1 MKNPVISKDSQKKG
15 GGTLEYVSEK
25 ELLQVIEKQFNID
38 RTTTLNLF
46 MANKRQEI
54 LKKHPC
60 RIWQGTNN
68 GMWYTYILESN
79 GKRRLVKKSTREKI
93 EDVIIECYKDEPT
106 IDEIFNRWIDEKM
119 SFGEISESTRDR
131 YVADY
136 HRYFADMSRR
146 KIQTVTEN
154 ELEYHIK
161 SQISQHNL
169 TSKAYGG
176 LRTIVIGVWGYAYKY
191 KYTDIAIRT
200 FFSEIRLSSKIF
212 SHKPRLCTDNVF
224 TEHEVEL
231 ITNHLLNNNPNV
243 ISFGIVLG
251 LRSGLRV
258 GELCSLKKDDV
269 TDHCLRINKTETR
282 YRVEQGEYIR
292 EIKDNAKTEAGNR
305 FVLIDDVAMELI
317 DKIKSQNQQSDY
329 LFAINGKRCIGQ
341 SFTRKLERTCEALG
355 IKPRSMHKCRK
366 TYITTLINANV
377 PESLIIDQV
386 GHTDIK
392 TSKQFYL
399 YNNKTKNEALRTLSD
414 AIAKR

>member
-1 MKNPVISKDSQKKG
+1 MDYI
-15 GGTLEYVSEK
+15 SEK

-38 RTTTLNLF
+38 RTTTLELF
-46 MANKRQEI
+46 MANKRREI

-60 RIWQGTNN
+60 RVWQGTTN
-68 GMWYTYILESN
+68 GMWYTYIPLEN
-79 GKRRLVKKSTREKI
+79 GERRLVKKSTRQKI
-93 EDVIIECYKDEPT
+93 EDVIIEYYKDEPSVN
-106 IDEIFNRWIDEKM
+106 EIFNRWIDEKIK
-119 SFGEISESTRDR
+119 FGEISESTRDR
-131 YVADY
+131 YKADY
-136 HRYFADMSRR
+136 CRYFEDVKYR
-146 KIQTVTEN
+146 KINTITEAD
-154 ELEYHIK
+154 LENHIK
-161 SQISQHNL
+161 TQISQYNL

-176 LRTIVIGVWGYAYKY
+176 LRTIIIGVWGYAYKY

-212 SHKPRLCTDNVF
+212 NHKPQMSTDNVF
-224 TEHEVEL
+224 TEHEVDM
-231 ITNHLLNNNPNV
+231 ITEYLLNHNPNV
-243 ISFGIVLG
+243 ISYGIVLG

-258 GELCSLKKDDV
+258 GELSSLTKEDV

-282 YRVEQGEYIR
+282 HRVQEGEYTR

-305 FVLIDDVAMELI
+305 FVLIDDVAMDLI
-317 DKIKSQNQQSDY
+317 DKILRQNQQSEY

-341 SFTRKLERTCEALG
+341 SFTRKLERACESLG

-392 TSKQFYL
+392 TSRQFYL
-399 YNNKTKNEALRTLSD
+399 YNNKTRNEALRTLSD
-414 AIAKR
+414 AISKR